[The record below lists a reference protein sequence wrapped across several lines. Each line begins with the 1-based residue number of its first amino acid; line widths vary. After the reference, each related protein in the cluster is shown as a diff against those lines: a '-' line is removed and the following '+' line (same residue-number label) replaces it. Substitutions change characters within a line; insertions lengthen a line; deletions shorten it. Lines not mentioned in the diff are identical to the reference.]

1 MCVSQEGV
9 HMRTYHVLIS
19 KEINRVEFPR
29 VGVTV
34 HSKLSNVGA
43 GNQVGPLQVQGLI
56 ITLKTKWEFWNS
68 AGCMCVK
75 EGGQFWRVFIPDT
88 ERNCVFSA
96 SAQCYVSFFLE
107 AHGSGLLKSQLGKLN
122 FFPPEI
128 DVRLCQTL
136 IFASITV
143 NIPEFIKF
151 NLVND
156 GLYWLISEMKGSLW

>member
-1 MCVSQEGV
+1 M
-9 HMRTYHVLIS
+9 
-19 KEINRVEFPR
+19 F
-29 VGVTV
+29 
-34 HSKLSNVGA
+34 
-43 GNQVGPLQVQGLI
+43 
-56 ITLKTKWEFWNS
+56 
-68 AGCMCVK
+68 
-75 EGGQFWRVFIPDT
+75 
-88 ERNCVFSA
+88 FSA
-96 SAQCYVSFFLE
+96 SAQCYASFFLE

-156 GLYWLISEMKGSLW
+156 GLYWLISEMKGSL